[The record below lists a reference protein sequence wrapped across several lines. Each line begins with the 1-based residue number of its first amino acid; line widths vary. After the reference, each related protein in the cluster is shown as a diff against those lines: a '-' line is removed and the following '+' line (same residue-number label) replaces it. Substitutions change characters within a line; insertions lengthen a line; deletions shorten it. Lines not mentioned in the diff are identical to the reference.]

1 MRYFETALFLVYGL
15 VGVVL
20 AAMSA
25 PVFWTVLCA
34 VVAAF
39 SFFTAGFAYA
49 EVKLL

>member
-1 MRYFETALFLVYGL
+1 MYLETVLFLVYGL
-15 VGVVL
+15 VGVAL
-20 AAMSA
+20 AATA
-25 PVFWTVLCA
+25 GPVFWTVLCT